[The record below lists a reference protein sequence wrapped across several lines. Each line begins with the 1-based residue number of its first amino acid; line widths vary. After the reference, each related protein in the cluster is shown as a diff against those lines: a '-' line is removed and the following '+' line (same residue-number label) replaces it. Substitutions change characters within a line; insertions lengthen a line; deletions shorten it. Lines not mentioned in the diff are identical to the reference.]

1 MNKFKH
7 PILILFLSSFI
18 FIPIFFHVCRDLMA
32 LSFDYQEFIT
42 WDYLSSIKSIPY
54 RDFYYPYGLIDYLKD
69 HYSVFFVSNLF
80 IIPLVLTVIFTFFKK
95 LFVKTSYSYL
105 FFFSFLIFVISSV
118 DLNFF
123 QRYGIML
130 SSGILL
136 SMNFLQSGFKNKFS
150 FIFGILSGLIFSLIY
165 DQGMYM
171 ILLFFVSVSIF
182 SLTEVNIKINFKT
195 YLFLISREIIA
206 FLVGL
211 FLVVVPFGI
220 ILNHFGMLSGF
231 MSNIITINDIAQYAK
246 APFFN
251 SFVSIENLYITL
263 SIFLSTIYLV
273 YKLFYLKNTK
283 GLAFRSIFITWFSIL
298 ILEQKNI
305 LRSIDSQLVFFS
317 FFIFLLLFCEI
328 FNYFKKQKVPFKSY
342 VILFLTFI
350 LISISFF
357 KIDVSRLTQ
366 IYSINISGLGKNI
379 RECSESNKSNLI
391 VRNPQYNEV
400 KNRLES
406 YPDFNGRVYSFP
418 GDPFFYVVLNQKPPY
433 YSAIYQASPLYAQHR
448 IIDFLENDNI
458 KYVIYNTSNFRLQDA
473 VPNYVRVA
481 TLHKYIIN
489 NYIPK
494 ESVGNFLILEKKE
507 GDFFVNNDARSLRE
521 HLLNIDLENIP
532 KSEGIYKGDYLAQGD
547 ENIAFNSLEEVNK
560 YLGKNNINSK
570 NKIFFIKFNKSVE
583 ESSADLSI
591 VTGDRIK
598 TKILFKGCS
607 PKFYCLINLSN
618 VPLFYKNR
626 VISEVLMND
635 PENIREINITTY
647 NSNSYFW

>member
-7 PILILFLSSFI
+7 PIFILFLSSFI
-18 FIPIFFHVCRDLMA
+18 FIPIFFHVCRDLLA

-69 HYSVFFVSNLF
+69 HYIVFFVLSLF
-80 IIPLVLTVIFTFFKK
+80 IIPLVLTIIFTFFKK
-95 LFVKTSYSYL
+95 LWIKTTYSYL

-130 SSGILL
+130 SATLL
-136 SMNFLQSGFKNKFS
+136 LAMNFLQSGFKNKFS

-165 DQGMYM
+165 DQGMYL
-171 ILLFFVSVSIF
+171 ILLFFVSVLVF
-182 SLTEVNIKINFKT
+182 SLTEVNKKINYKT
-195 YLFLISREIIA
+195 YLYLVSRQIAAFLI
-206 FLVGL
+206 GL
-211 FLVVVPFGI
+211 FLVVIPFGI
-220 ILNHFGMLSGF
+220 MLNHFGMLSGF
-231 MSNIITINDIAQYAK
+231 ISNITTINDIARYAK

-251 SFVSIENLYITL
+251 SFMSIENLYITV

-273 YKLFYLKNTK
+273 YKLFYLRNTK
-283 GLAFRSIFITWFSIL
+283 GLVFRSIFIAWFSIL

-317 FFIFLLLFCEI
+317 FFIFLLLFYEV
-328 FNYFKKQKVPFKSY
+328 FSYFKKQKLQFKNY
-342 VILFLTFI
+342 GILFLTFI

-357 KIDVSRLTQ
+357 KIDVDQLTQ
-366 IYSINISGLGKNI
+366 VYSVNLSGLGKNI
-379 RECSESNKSNLI
+379 GECSESNKSNLM
-391 VRNPQYNEV
+391 VKNPQYNEV
-400 KNRLES
+400 KNKLES

-418 GDPFFYVVLNQKPPY
+418 GDPFFYVVLNQRPPY
-433 YSAIYQASPLYAQHR
+433 YSAIYQASPLYAQNK
-448 IIDFLENDNI
+448 IIDFLKNENI
-458 KYVIYNTSNFRLQDA
+458 KYVIYNTSSLSLQDT

-481 TLHKYIIN
+481 TLHNYIIN

-507 GDFFVNNDARSLRE
+507 GDFFTNNDASSLRE
-521 HLLNIDLENIP
+521 HFLNIDLENIP
-532 KSEGIYKGDYLAQGD
+532 KSEGIYREDYFAQSD
-547 ENIAFNSLEEVNK
+547 ENIAFNSFEEANK
-560 YLGKNNINSK
+560 YLGQNSINSK
-570 NKIFFIKFNKSVE
+570 NKILFIKFKNSVE
-583 ESSADLSI
+583 EIKIELSI
-591 VTGDRIK
+591 ETRNGFK
-598 TKILFKGCS
+598 TKILYKGCS
-607 PKFYCLINLSN
+607 PKYYCVINLSN

-626 VISEVLMND
+626 VISEILISD
-635 PENIREINITTY
+635 PKNIKEINIATY